1 MTPSPATAALPAPER
16 SAALSES
23 VRSYYD
29 ERAGHGDDPVA
40 AAEWFAA
47 QTDAERT
54 WTQATI
60 GWAMTAMRLCAEVR
74 RLRRLLDAAPGPP
87 RRGGLTRPRAQERS
101 ERG

>member
-40 AAEWFAA
+40 AAE
-47 QTDAERT
+47 
-54 WTQATI
+54 
-60 GWAMTAMRLCAEVR
+60 
-74 RLRRLLDAAPGPP
+74 
-87 RRGGLTRPRAQERS
+87 
-101 ERG
+101 